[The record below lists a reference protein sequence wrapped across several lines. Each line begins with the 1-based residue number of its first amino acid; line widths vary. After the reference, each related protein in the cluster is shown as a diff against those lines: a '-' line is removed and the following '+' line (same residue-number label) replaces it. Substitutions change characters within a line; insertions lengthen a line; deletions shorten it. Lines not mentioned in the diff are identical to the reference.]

1 MLDGKIAIVTGG
13 GTGIGAATATLLA
26 AKGAHVVVTSE
37 LAEAAMSPVVDRIL
51 AAGGKAQAKTC
62 DVTDRAAI
70 ARLIA
75 DVERDHGR
83 LDILVQSAGV
93 CFWEPIEQLSAQKI
107 DLMFGV
113 NVIGPISMIQ
123 AALPLMK
130 HTGGGAIVNIASGA
144 AVLGVHEFAVYS
156 ATKAAIAHFTRTL
169 AAELRRTNIRVNSIG
184 PGSVRTPMLGFVSE
198 ALTPEQQAGMVRREA
213 RSMSPYGNPIM
224 EPEDVAEVA
233 LFLVSDAARALH
245 GSFVLADQGVS
256 SAMTPPA
263 NPDQG

>member
-13 GTGIGAATATLLA
+13 GTGIGAATAALLA

-37 LAEAAMSPVVDRIL
+37 LAEAAMRPVVERIRD
-51 AAGGKAQAKTC
+51 AGGKAEARTC

-70 ARLIA
+70 ARLIGEV
-75 DVERDHGR
+75 DRGHGR

-93 CFWEPIEQLSAQKI
+93 CFWEPIEQLSARKI

-130 HTGGGAIVNIASGA
+130 RAGGGAIVNIASGA
-144 AVLGVHEFAVYS
+144 AVLGVAEFAVYS
-156 ATKAAIAHFTRTL
+156 ATKAALAHFTRTL
-169 AAELRRTNIRVNSIG
+169 ASELRRTNIRINSIG
-184 PGSVRTPMLGFVSE
+184 PGSVRTPMLGFASE
-198 ALTPEQQAGMVRREA
+198 TLTPEQQAGMLRREA

-224 EPEDVAEVA
+224 APEDIAEVA
-233 LFLVSDAARALH
+233 LFLVSDEARALH

-263 NPDQG
+263 SADQT